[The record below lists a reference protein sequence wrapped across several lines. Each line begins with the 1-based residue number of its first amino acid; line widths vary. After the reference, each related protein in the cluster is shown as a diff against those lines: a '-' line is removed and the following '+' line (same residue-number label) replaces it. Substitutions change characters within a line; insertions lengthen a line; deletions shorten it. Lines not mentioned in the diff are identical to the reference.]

1 MDQLTCI
8 VDEDVEL
15 EDEVV
20 LLGAQEGERITAE
33 ELAVHA
39 ETIAYEVVCSATLA
53 VRRGARAYIDR

>member
-1 MDQLTCI
+1 
-8 VDEDVEL
+8 
-15 EDEVV
+15 VV
-20 LLGAQEGERITAE
+20 LLGAQAGERITAE